1 MNMGQGIAM
10 FGQSI
15 GDAIRRSREKE
26 KKKKEK
32 EEMRQALL
40 KFGVPESMAD
50 MIGGDNELLRNFSE
64 LKQLQIAE
72 EKNRIAMEQAKKA
85 NEPSPAQVRIAQQQD
100 GIGRTALSVLSDA
113 KKAKTTYGV
122 YADNWKGGTAQD
134 AYAFHTMFGDKK
146 QPQDAKTKSVLN
158 AFNEIDGSD
167 IQGLIKNDPSQLAK
181 WGQAGGDLDNLVPF
195 QKLHEEPEK
204 EEPFKP
210 SAIAVPLPG
219 GAGDVTALQ
228 TSKGSVQYVIP
239 KTAGDLKPTAS
250 IQDNEYIRGLIDKG
264 DVQGLTTFL
273 AQKNLIQP
281 YDARGLTST
290 APEILDL
297 ISQAEENAQLKQK
310 K

>member
-50 MIGGDNELLRNFSE
+50 MIGGDSELFKNFSQ
-64 LKQLQIAE
+64 LKQLQLAE
-72 EKNRIAMEQAKKA
+72 EKNRIAREQIQKA
-85 NEPSPAQVRIAQQQD
+85 NEPTPEQTRILKQQEN
-100 GIGRTALSVLSDA
+100 IGNTALSVLSDP

-134 AYAFHTMFGDKK
+134 AYAFHTMFGNKK
-146 QPQDAKTKSVLN
+146 QPDAKTKSTLN
-158 AFNEIDGSD
+158 AFSEIPGTSLE
-167 IQGLIKNDPSQLAK
+167 GLIANDPEQVMK
-181 WGQAGGDLDNLVPF
+181 WGQAGGTINELTPF
-195 QKLHEEPEK
+195 QRLHKQSEE
-204 EEPFKP
+204 EEDFQGG
-210 SAIAVPLPG
+210 AFAVPLPG
-219 GAGDVTALQ
+219 GEGNVTALK
-228 TSKGSVQYVIP
+228 TSPNSVQYMIP
-239 KTAGDLKPTAS
+239 KTTGDIKPTAT
-250 IQDNEYIRGLIDKG
+250 IQNNEYIRDLINNG
-264 DVQGLTTFL
+264 DVQGLTTIL
-273 AQKNLIQP
+273 AQQGLLQP

-297 ISQAEENAQLKQK
+297 IDQAEQNAKRKQK